1 MTPGQPALTAVIAG
15 GGIGGIAAAAFLH
28 RAGFGVTVCEQAAE
42 LREVGA
48 GLVLAPNAVRLLTRL
63 GLRERLAATGVRLET
78 GWEFRRWQDGRVLF
92 SQRLG
97 DECERRYGEAAWVIH
112 RADLLDLLLS
122 AIPPQAVRLGHRVT
136 GARPGGS
143 GIILGLAGGAT
154 VAADVAVAA
163 DGIHSVLRGQVTAP
177 SPPRHCGLSALRAL
191 VPAAA
196 APAFM
201 RRPVQTLW
209 LGPER
214 HLVHYPVSA
223 GKLINVV
230 AFTPAAAGDV
240 ESWAAEGSPD
250 DFLTE
255 FAGWDPR
262 LGDLLAAITQVG
274 RWAVLDRDPLAT
286 WTRGRL
292 ALAGDAAHPMLPFY
306 AQGAGQAIEDA
317 AVLAACL
324 TRDSHD
330 PVAALRRYE
339 QVRAARASRVQQL
352 SHGRMEH
359 NHLPDGP
366 AQRARDAAFAAED
379 PLRHNGWLYSYDA
392 EAAVARAG

>member
-1 MTPGQPALTAVIAG
+1 MPAPTPALHVAIAG
-15 GGIGGIAAAAFLH
+15 GGIGGLAAAAFLH
-28 RAGFGVTVCEQAAE
+28 RAGLGVTVCEQAPV

-48 GLVLAPNAVRLLTRL
+48 GLVLAPNAIRLLTRL
-63 GLRERLAATGVRLET
+63 GLRERLAAAGVRLEA
-78 GWEFRRWQDGRVLF
+78 GWEFRRWEDGRVLF

-97 DECERRYGEAAWVIH
+97 DECVRRFGEGTWVMH
-112 RADLLDLLLS
+112 RADLLGMLLS
-122 AIPPQAVRLGHRVT
+122 AVPSGAVRLGQRVT
-136 GARPGGS
+136 GARQDGS
-143 GIILGLAGGAT
+143 QAVLELADGGA
-154 VAADVAVAA
+154 VHADVAVAA
-163 DGIHSVLRGQVTAP
+163 DGVHSVLRGEVTEP
-177 SPPRHCGLSALRAL
+177 SLPHHCGVSAWRSLI
-191 VPAAA
+191 PAAA
-196 APAFM
+196 APALM

-209 LGPER
+209 LGPGR

-223 GKLINVV
+223 GQLINVV
-230 AFTPAAAGDV
+230 AFAPASASDV
-240 ESWAAEGSPD
+240 ESWAAVGDPD
-250 DFLTE
+250 DFRAE

-262 LGDLLAAITQVG
+262 LGDLLAALTRVG

-292 ALAGDAAHPMLPFY
+292 ALAGDAAHPMVPFY

-324 TRDSHD
+324 AGDTAD

-339 QVRAARASRVQQL
+339 QVRAPRASRIQQL
-352 SHGRMEH
+352 SHGRLEH

-379 PLRHNGWLYSYDA
+379 PLSHNGWMYSYDA
-392 EAAVARAG
+392 EAAVV